1 MNDQYTLGI
10 DFGTDSVR
18 AVVVN
23 TANGAFAGTAVSY
36 YRRWKAGEFCDASVS
51 RFRQH
56 PRDYLESIEE
66 AVTGALAGLS
76 AEQKQN
82 VKGISIDTTGST
94 VVAVDEQGTPLSL
107 LPEFENNPHAMF
119 ILWKDHT
126 ANREAEEINTTARGG
141 AARERAAHERAAHDE
156 PVQEIAAR
164 EISSPESLSPEI
176 AARER
181 AARERVIRE
190 RGEDEGASA
199 GWPLDYTKY
208 VGGIYSSEWFWAKIL
223 KTYRTDEAV
232 RQKAFSWVE
241 HCDWMSAVLTGN
253 TRPREIKRSR
263 CAAGHKAMWH
273 EEFEGLPPEEF
284 LVEVD
289 PLLAGLRERLFR
301 NTYTSDEP
309 VGHLST
315 EWAARFGLPEDVVV
329 GVGALD
335 CHMGAVGAEISPYT
349 FVRVMGTS
357 TCDILIAP
365 NGEMKDTLVKGI
377 CGQVDGSVVPGYLG
391 MEAGQSAYGDYYA
404 WFRRLL
410 TGPVRALLGP
420 AAADE
425 LEDKVL
431 PYLSAEAYKLPVSEE
446 DIVATDWINGR
457 RTPDANHNLK
467 AAFTGMNLSTDAVKL
482 FKAIVEA
489 TSFGSKAIVDRFIE
503 EGVPIKEVIA
513 IGGVAQK
520 SPFVM
525 QNLSDVLNMPIK
537 VAASDQA
544 CALGAAMFAAVVA
557 GIYPDVKTAQEK
569 MGSGFDQEYTPRPA
583 YVEIYQELYHKYQK
597 LGSYINAQTLSQ
609 KK

>member
-1 MNDQYTLGI
+1 MNDKYTIGI

-36 YRRWKAGEFCDASVS
+36 YKRWKAGEFCDAALSQ
-51 RFRQH
+51 FRQH
-56 PRDYLESIEE
+56 PKDYLEAIEE

-76 AEQKQN
+76 PEEKQS

-94 VVAVDEQGTPLSL
+94 VVPVDEAGTPLSL
-107 LPEFENNPHAMF
+107 LPGFEQNPHAMF

-126 ANREAEEINTTARGG
+126 ANREAEEFNTVARRW
-141 AARERAAHERAAHDE
+141 A
-156 PVQEIAAR
+156 V
-164 EISSPESLSPEI
+164 
-176 AARER
+176 
-181 AARERVIRE
+181 
-190 RGEDEGASA
+190 
-199 GWPLDYTKY
+199 DYTQY

-232 RQKAFSWVE
+232 RGKAFSWME
-241 HCDWMSAVLTGN
+241 HCDWISAVLTGN
-253 TRPREIKRSR
+253 TAPLEIRRSR
-263 CAAGHKAMWH
+263 CAAGHKAMWN
-273 EEFEGLPPEEF
+273 EEFEGLPAEEF
-284 LVEVD
+284 LVAVD
-289 PLLAGLRERLFR
+289 PLLGGLRERLYRQTFP
-301 NTYTSDEP
+301 SDEAM
-309 VGHLST
+309 GTLSA
-315 EWAARFGLPEDVVV
+315 EWATRLGLSEEVVV
-329 GVGALD
+329 GVGAFD
-335 CHMGAVGAEISPYT
+335 CHMGAVGAEITPYT

-365 NGEMKDTLVKGI
+365 NEEMKDTLVKGI

-404 WFRRLL
+404 WFQRLIA
-410 TGPVRALLGP
+410 GPVRALLGE

-425 LEDKVL
+425 LEDKIL
-431 PYLSAEAYKLPVSEE
+431 AYLSEEAFKLPVSEN
-446 DIVATDWINGR
+446 DVVATDWINGR

-467 AAFTGMNLSTDAVKL
+467 AAFSGLNLSTDAVKL

-489 TSFGSKAIVDRFIE
+489 TSFGSKAIVDRFLE

-513 IGGVAQK
+513 IGGVAKK

-525 QNLSDVLNMPIK
+525 QNLSDVLNVPIK

-557 GIYPDVKTAQEK
+557 GIYPDVSAAQEK
-569 MGSGFDQEYTPRPA
+569 MGSGFDKEYTPRPE
-583 YVEIYQELYHKYQK
+583 YVETYQK
-597 LGSYINAQTLSQ
+597 LYSKYLKLGNFIETNA
-609 KK
+609 